1 MRVTML
7 LVGLVLL
14 GVGLGL
20 GFVPTSASTTVTGS
34 ATANQ
39 RVDTYSCG
47 SPWSVDRDSIDK
59 QQGVDT
65 LAANV
70 AVVQGT
76 LAVPENTADLCERA
90 FGTRGT
96 WGAVLAGLGALSLLG
111 LGLLMAFQSGRRP
124 APPAPTEAA
133 GGVS

>member
-7 LVGLVLL
+7 TVGLALL
-14 GVGLGL
+14 AAGLSL
-20 GFVPTSASTTVTGS
+20 GFVPTTASTTVTGS

-47 SPWSVDRDSIDK
+47 SPWAVDQDSIGR

-76 LAVPENTADLCERA
+76 LAVPENTTDLCQRA

-96 WGAVLAGLGALSLLG
+96 WGAVLAVLGALTLLG
-111 LGLLMAFQSGRRP
+111 LGLVVVLQQGRRTQ
-124 APPAPTEAA
+124 PPASPIGAE
-133 GGVS
+133 S